1 MKKIIG
7 NILSL
12 IVAITIVSCDD
23 STFDLDYKAPLTIGF
38 TGVDNS
44 NVVTVAKGVMSYT
57 AKIEVSS
64 PTAEIKYFEIYN
76 ADAKTGNK
84 GTLIG
89 NTSKAFEDAQGN
101 GVLSYSV
108 EYTISNLIEN
118 KCIKVIATDGEG
130 NPFERNLLVNITPT
144 VLFSGSLKIETV
156 EDYYGPYYS
165 TWLDGRVYMRRDGE
179 KYKNE
184 IDFSLGDV
192 VIASEGTS
200 AVPALVNPAQRTTFS
215 LLTIAGLQQTKYEL
229 TTLTKAQYDAITQ
242 VDASPITALSDP
254 AKDAVKLVSGKVYL
268 FKTANNK
275 KGLIYISA
283 LAAKTGTIENTAG
296 EWKVTPY
303 SQATITTKVVVP

>member
-7 NILSL
+7 IILSL
-12 IVAITIVSCDD
+12 IVALTIVSCDD
-23 STFDLDYKAPLTIGF
+23 STFDLDYKAPLAIGF
-38 TGVDNS
+38 TDVDNS
-44 NVVTVAKGVMSYT
+44 NIVTVDKGVLNYT
-57 AKIEVSS
+57 VNIEVNS
-64 PTAEIKYFEIYN
+64 PTVGIKYFEIYN
-76 ADAKTGNK
+76 ADPKTGNI

-89 NTSKAFEDAQGN
+89 NTSKALVDEQGN
-101 GVLSYSV
+101 GVKTYSV
-108 EYTISNLIEN
+108 AYTITNLIEN

-144 VLFSGSLKIETV
+144 VLFSGSLKIETT
-156 EDYYGPYYS
+156 EDYYGPYYA
-165 TWLDGRVYMRRDGE
+165 TWLDGRVYMRRNGE
-179 KYKNE
+179 AFKNE

-215 LLTIAGLQQTKYEL
+215 LLTIAGLQETKYEL
-229 TTLTKAQYDAITQ
+229 TSLTKAQYDAITQ
-242 VDASPITALSDP
+242 VDASPIAALAVP
-254 AKDAVKLVSGKVYL
+254 TQDAVKLVNGKVYL

-283 LAAKTGTIENTAG
+283 LAAKTGTLENLAG

-303 SQATITTKVVVP
+303 SQAIISTKVVVP